1 MKKIKY
7 LMLALFVS
15 FAFVLSACGEGQ
27 LGVEAQ
33 ANIGNPENYTVATA
47 DDKTAFTTIVNDAE
61 ATGVTAYR
69 MTMSMTIPGET
80 EADNGTMKF
89 NCIYVAGE
97 ESYEMAIKVEATY
110 QGEKQGTKMYIKDG
124 YMYME
129 YTGEE
134 AEAMKEVLGTTK
146 VKMPLETEG
155 MGEML
160 VMLETLD
167 LSQILAMAKDMDLSA
182 EGVTVKVNT
191 EGTTVRYAITEET
204 AGTIYLVFE
213 DGKLSSVQA
222 EVTIVEMGSMSAKV
236 VIEEFVGEIEYP
248 NLEEYVDMPSIG

>member
-1 MKKIKY
+1 MKKVKY

-33 ANIGNPENYTVATA
+33 ANIGNPESYTEATA
-47 DDKTAFTTIVNDAE
+47 DDKTAFTTLINDAE

-80 EADNGTMKF
+80 EADNGTIKF
-89 NCIYVAGE
+89 NCIYAVVE
-97 ESYEMAIKVEATY
+97 ESFEMAVKVEATY
-110 QGEKQGTKMYIKDG
+110 LGETQGTKLYIKDG

-134 AEAMKEVLGTTK
+134 AEAMKEVLGSNK
-146 VKMPLETEG
+146 VKMPLETAG

-160 VMLETLD
+160 AMLETLD

-191 EGTTVRYAITEET
+191 EGTTVRYALTEAT
-204 AGTIYLVFE
+204 VGTVYLVFE
-213 DGKLSSVQA
+213 DGQLNSLQS
-222 EVTIVEMGSMSAKV
+222 EVTVAEMGNMEAKV
-236 VIEEFVGEIEYP
+236 VIEKFAGEIEYP